1 MDKMY
6 KSEPLMVIHE
16 MAQDLYEIGAIDEAR
31 MREYDADCLLPAS
44 LPRKNTEAIMPTL
57 RPRYTP
63 VPAGESA

>member
-1 MDKMY
+1 LDKLY

-31 MREYDADCLLPAS
+31 MREYDADCLLPTS
-44 LPRKNTEAIMPTL
+44 PPRKNPEVDMTVL

-63 VPAGESA
+63 VSAGEGA